1 MNPTAD
7 ARTGRKAYADCRR
20 DCRNTGINVQRGQR
34 EVNTRAIFRWLSIR
48 NFCEDLRLPI
58 FHGAICKRLRIWLR
72 QQSFG
77 LLGNCLC
84 RLLLICL
91 RHHVPARVSG
101 NVAFLQAGIRGPLAH
116 GNGSQQNLGAVRHN
130 RFFASPAN
138 IWSRSNISYSIASRN
153 SCGTCSGHRARILR
167 AMKNA

>member
-7 ARTGRKAYADCRR
+7 AHAGRKAYADCRR
-20 DCRNTGINVQRGQR
+20 DCRNMGINVQRGQR

-77 LLGNCLC
+77 LLGN
-84 RLLLICL
+84 RL
-91 RHHVPARVSG
+91 
-101 NVAFLQAGIRGPLAH
+101 
-116 GNGSQQNLGAVRHN
+116 
-130 RFFASPAN
+130 
-138 IWSRSNISYSIASRN
+138 IWPRN
-153 SCGTCSGHRARILR
+153 NTYL
-167 AMKNA
+167 